1 MSSEEL
7 FTYRKVHKTTFR
19 DTCTGHTTEQ
29 VNCRGFSN
37 DKGSSAMASLT
48 ALHGLECSMQK
59 SVPSKTV
66 PNASTSNGIR
76 STRWSR
82 LLTPLP
88 IKKKVIQKKKIQE
101 RNFHIKV
108 KRILSPNMKHTDQLL
123 TFSKKEIEC
132 LKKGIKE
139 IRKRLK
145 PDSFTTQR
153 Y

>member
-37 DKGSSAMASLT
+37 DKGCSAMAGLT
-48 ALHGLECSMQK
+48 ALHGLERSMQK

-76 STRWSR
+76 STRRSR

-88 IKKKVIQKKKIQE
+88 IKKRWYRKKKIQE
-101 RNFHIKV
+101 RNFHTEV

>member
-37 DKGSSAMASLT
+37 DKGSSAMAGLT

-76 STRWSR
+76 STRRSR

-88 IKKKVIQKKKIQE
+88 IKKRWYRKKKIQE
-101 RNFHIKV
+101 RNFHTEV

>member
-37 DKGSSAMASLT
+37 DKGCSAMAGLT

-88 IKKKVIQKKKIQE
+88 IKKRWYRKKKIQE
-101 RNFHIKV
+101 RNFHTEV